1 MVIFHSKLLDLHL
14 GFLHESFSRETN
26 PRVSARHSK
35 PTNPLHRDGS
45 GYVSQTQESIYH
57 VWYNVIPSG
66 KRLQKTMERS
76 TMLFMGKL
84 TISMAIFNSELLV
97 YQRVSYMIFDTCEIL
112 TIMILYVHPSTL
124 PVSSDVFFRSDIRLI
139 LSHTSAAAHPVR
151 WLLGYQFGG

>member
-1 MVIFHSKLLDLHL
+1 
-14 GFLHESFSRETN
+14 
-26 PRVSARHSK
+26 
-35 PTNPLHRDGS
+35 
-45 GYVSQTQESIYH
+45 
-57 VWYNVIPSG
+57 
-66 KRLQKTMERS
+66 MERS